1 MIIISFELV
10 FILFFVL
17 ALCAD
22 SLALSVTLW
31 ITQHWIAVKIGIY
44 VFFVLVILIEVL
56 PLIKKHSKGLIYW
69 FAMWNTLRSII
80 AAEYFLFL
88 LNDLAENYSTWGFVN
103 KLLSMLGMQVMLIP
117 LFAYILFEFVID
129 KMGGITYKS
138 SFFGGILGFAG
149 IVLGALLFLLLFCG

>member
-1 MIIISFELV
+1 MIKIIIISFELV

-17 ALCAD
+17 SLCAD
-22 SLALSVTLW
+22 SLALSATLW
-31 ITQHWIAVKIGIY
+31 ITQNWFIIRAGIY
-44 VFFVLVILIEVL
+44 AFFLLIILIEVL

-69 FAMWNTLRSII
+69 FAGWNTLRSII

-88 LNDLAENYSTWGFVN
+88 LSDLAENYSTWDFGD

-117 LFAYILFEFVID
+117 LFAYILFEVVID

-138 SFFGGILGFAG
+138 SFFGGILGCAG
-149 IVLGALLFLLLFCG
+149 IVLGVLLFLL